1 MTNKPR
7 LVVFTGSGIS
17 AESGIATFRDEGGVW
32 DNYDVQEVC
41 STEALE
47 QNRPLVF
54 DFFNAAHKAMIQV
67 QPNAAHLEIAAL
79 EEHFDVTVVTQNI
92 DDLHERAGSTK
103 VIHLHGEITKMRDIH
118 TDEIVDRLEGDL
130 DHASTWRP
138 HVVMFGEMPYN
149 FDIAEQYCEDADFGM
164 VVGTS
169 LAVYPAAMLAYRFQI
184 TTPVILVDPNPPLD
198 GRTFPNLVVVKEEAT
213 SGVPLA
219 ANLLLVE
226 IAKGQ

>member
-1 MTNKPR
+1 MSKPR

-32 DNYDVQEVC
+32 DNFDVQEVC

-47 QNRPLVF
+47 KNRPLVF
-54 DFFNAAHKAMIQV
+54 NFFNDAHKAMIKV
-67 QPNAAHLEIAAL
+67 EPNAAHLQIAAL

-103 VIHLHGEITKMRDIH
+103 VVHLHGEITKMRDIH
-118 TDEIVDRLEGDL
+118 TDEIVPRLEGDL
-130 DHASTWRP
+130 DPQSTWRP

-149 FDIAEQYCEDADFGM
+149 FDVAEQYCEAADFGM

-184 TTPVILVDPNPPLD
+184 TSPVILVDPNPPLD
-198 GRTFPNLVVVKEEAT
+198 NRTYPNLVVVKEDAT
-213 SGVPLA
+213 TGVTLA
-219 ANLLLVE
+219 ANLLMID
-226 IAKGQ
+226 IANRQ